1 MAHIENAQTSQQV
14 QEFLD
19 KNGGVAVVDC
29 FATWCG
35 PCKAISPYVH
45 QKNTQTGIPL
55 ITVDVDQSEEL
66 STAYKIQAMP
76 TFLVIKGQWNNV
88 VQTVVGGGQPNV
100 DKVYNFAAQQ
110 KWVTL
115 RAKENDLI
123 DFIYK
128 TF

>member
-66 STAYKIQAMP
+66 SAAYKIQAMP

-110 KWVTL
+110 K
-115 RAKENDLI
+115 
-123 DFIYK
+123 
-128 TF
+128 